1 MKFINPFVVFI
12 LILAIHSCQGNKAVS
27 ETMKK
32 SEEKMI
38 EEGFKKATV
47 VYSSLPND
55 CEYTLAIEGEKTL
68 FDPINLEVKFKKSQ
82 EKVWVKY
89 TPLRMPNRCE
99 KANPVEL
106 TDIYPRK

>member
-1 MKFINPFVVFI
+1 MKFINLIVVFI
-12 LILAIHSCQGNKAVS
+12 LLLAFPSCKVKNATS
-27 ETMKK
+27 ETMKL

-38 EEGFKKATV
+38 DEGFKKATV
-47 VYSSLPND
+47 VYSSLPDD
-55 CEYTLAIEGEKTL
+55 CEFTLAIEGERSL
-68 FDPINLEVKFKKSQ
+68 FDPINLEIKFQKSQ

-106 TDIYPRK
+106 TEIYHRK